1 MAIAKK
7 GSRKIEIDGVAYRW
21 VIRGKP
27 TYSQA
32 INESNLSAVVELF
45 ENPASKLVIDFL
57 KPRSDSWLTPSKTEI
72 GPSHIESSIRK
83 AITLGWQPTKKG
95 VNLEVQQSTV

>member
-21 VIRGKP
+21 IIRGKP

-32 INESNLSAVVELF
+32 INQSNLTAVVELY
-45 ENPASKLVIDFL
+45 ENPVSKLIIDFL
-57 KPRSDSWLTPSKTEI
+57 QPRSDSWVTSSKTEI

-83 AITLGWQPTKKG
+83 ALSKGWQPSKKG
-95 VNLEVQQSTV
+95 GNLEVKQSTV